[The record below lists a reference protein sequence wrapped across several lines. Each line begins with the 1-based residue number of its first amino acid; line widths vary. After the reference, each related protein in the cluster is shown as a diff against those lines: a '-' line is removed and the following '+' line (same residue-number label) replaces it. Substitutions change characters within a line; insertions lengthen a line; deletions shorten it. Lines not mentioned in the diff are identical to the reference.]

1 MDEFVQAETMETIET
16 NEGTPEVDFDLF
28 DSEWYGDGQTA
39 NDDDEGFDM
48 EEADGEEADADQ
60 QEADDAADTQAEDNA
75 DTAEQQEQT
84 EEQKDEAADQRFTL
98 KHLDDVR
105 DYSREEVIELAQKG
119 LDYDRKTGK
128 LTEKIDEYEAFLKE
142 LAEPAGLDIEQL
154 MDSTR
159 ARLFKAKEAKEGR
172 EISDTDA
179 LLKVQRDR
187 ISRQRTK
194 EIEAENTA
202 KQQKNDAEK
211 QRNDMFNR
219 FLEAYPDVKATDIP
233 KSVWAEVNKT
243 GNLVEAYSKYEVKQ
257 LRDKIAVLEQNAKN
271 AARTTGSRKSA
282 GAPKAKDPFDEAW
295 DSF

>member
-1 MDEFVQAETMETIET
+1 MDEFVQAETMETTEIT
-16 NEGTPEVDFDLF
+16 EGTPEADFDAF
-28 DSEWYGDGQTA
+28 DSEWDGDGQTA

-48 EEADGEEADADQ
+48 AEADGEEADADQ
-60 QEADDAADTQAEDNA
+60 QEADDAADTQAEDTA

-84 EEQKDEAADQRFTL
+84 EEQKNEAADQRFTL

-105 DYSREEVIELAQKG
+105 DYSREEVIALAQKG

-128 LTEKIDEYEAFLKE
+128 LNEKIDEYEAFLKE

-179 LLKVQRDR
+179 LLKVQKDR
-187 ISRQRTK
+187 ASRQRTK
-194 EIEAENTA
+194 EIEAENA
-202 KQQKNDAEK
+202 AQQQKNAAEQ
-211 QRNDMFNR
+211 QRNAMLNR
-219 FLEAYPDVKATDIP
+219 FIEVYPEVKATDIP
-233 KSVWAEVNKT
+233 ASVWAEVNKT
-243 GNLVEAYSKYEVKQ
+243 GNLVEAYAKYENQQ
-257 LRDKIAVLEQNAKN
+257 LREKVATLEQNAKN
-271 AARTTGSRKSA
+271 AARSTGSRKSA